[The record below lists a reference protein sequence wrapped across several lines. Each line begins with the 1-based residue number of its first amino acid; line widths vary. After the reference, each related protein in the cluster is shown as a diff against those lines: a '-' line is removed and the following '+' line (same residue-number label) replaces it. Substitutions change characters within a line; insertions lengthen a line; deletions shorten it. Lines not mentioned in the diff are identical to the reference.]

1 MRALFALSL
10 VVASAQLV
18 GCNHAT
24 KDEVSMLTQE
34 NQQLT
39 LQNKDLANA
48 LDAEKQER
56 QRLEQAYASNAST
69 GNSSSAAETT
79 GTHPVPTD
87 LPAGV
92 SAEWQGSELV
102 LIVEGD
108 VLFDSGKTSLKNNA
122 KTTLDTLMN
131 TIAKTYPGKR
141 IRLEGFT
148 DTDPIKLSGFK
159 SNFHLAFE
167 RAYTVGQYMEAKGF
181 KGDEISYAS
190 FGSQDPRATK
200 AQSRRVEI
208 AVVEAAPNAAAD

>member
-10 VVASAQLV
+10 VVASSVLV

-56 QRLEQAYASNAST
+56 QRLEQAYATNASS
-69 GNSSSAAETT
+69 NTT
-79 GTHPVPTD
+79 PTTPEQTNTPPVPTD

-92 SAEWQGSELV
+92 SAEWHGSELV
-102 LIVEGD
+102 LVVEGD
-108 VLFDSGKTSLKNNA
+108 VLFDSGKTTLKNNA

-131 TIAKTYPGKR
+131 TITKTYPGKR

-148 DTDPIKLSGFK
+148 DSDPIKKSGFK
-159 SNFHLAFE
+159 SNYHLAFE
-167 RAYTVGQYMEAKGF
+167 RAYTVGQYMETKGF

-190 FGSQDPRATK
+190 FGAQEPRGTK